1 LSKKFFC
8 AINQEKKLSCFRVLP
23 AKSILVKL
31 PLPKFLMDDVVDVSV
46 GKTHICVVSSY
57 KAIVCFNYANKGY
70 NRISYNLMKVPA
82 PL

>member
-70 NRISYNLMKVPA
+70 NRISYNLM
-82 PL
+82 